1 MIPPMSNATASSESP
16 VIPSNAPRKERWI
29 LTVVML
35 LGLVNGLIFVFIMPP
50 WQHYEEPS
58 HFEYAWLLASRQSL
72 PEYPAYDQAKRRE
85 IAASMIEHGFFKG
98 LGFLPDLESHEQPIW
113 IGTNVT
119 GALPLYHIL
128 VALPLRF
135 ILNADVDTQLYAARL
150 VSLALYL
157 STLWLAYKVLCE
169 FVPLGHPLRWIV
181 PGAMALLPGFT
192 ELMTAVN
199 NDVGA
204 TFVFSLFLFASV
216 RLILRGFSLGRVI
229 GALVAAGL
237 CLLTKNTV
245 LVAFPLALL
254 AVVLALR
261 RSRWWFA
268 TWALFFA
275 TLIIAT
281 VSVFSWGDASLWYR
295 NSMQEKPTQSRRSE
309 APVGNYAI
317 GLETLPG
324 STETS
329 SVSQP
334 LLADQVQELKGKTVT
349 IGAWI
354 WASAPT
360 QARLPI
366 LSDGLQMIVQQVNVD
381 VRPSFHASQAMI
393 AEDANRV
400 WVILQAV
407 PVQGQNEAVTI
418 FYDGIILLE
427 GEWPL
432 ETSPDFDNPR
442 AEQGNWGNRQFR
454 NKVRNASAEW
464 AGPFVRPWVEMSS
477 KRFPWAAHLSPT
489 LFVNALL
496 DPQNSSGIYRATAS
510 RLFQTFWGYFGWGH
524 ISLPSICYN
533 VLKWI
538 TVLSLLIAP
547 LGLWSISRMKSM
559 SWKLAIAWL
568 GLAMLT
574 IWLSAFIRG
583 LPSLFGQIYI
593 PTARYGYPAIIPTMM
608 FLSIGLCA
616 GLSRQSWLKLSAYLY
631 FVGFLVLDLISI
643 TTIINF
649 YKGV

>member
-1 MIPPMSNATASSESP
+1 M
-16 VIPSNAPRKERWI
+16 

-50 WQHYEEPS
+50 WQHYDEPS
-58 HFEYAWLLASRQSL
+58 HFEYAWLIASRQSL
-72 PEYPAYDQAKRRE
+72 PVYPAYDQEKRRE
-85 IAASMIEHGFFKG
+85 IATSMVEHGFYKG
-98 LGFLPDLESHEQPIW
+98 LDLLPDLGSQVQPIW
-113 IGTNVT
+113 IGINVT

-135 ILNADVDTQLYAARL
+135 ILNADVDTQLYVDRL
-150 VSLALYL
+150 VSLVLYL
-157 STLWLAYKVLCE
+157 FTLWLAYKVLCE

-192 ELMTAVN
+192 DLMTAVN

-204 TFVFSLFLFASV
+204 TFVFSLFLLASV
-216 RLILRGFSLGRVI
+216 RLIFRGFSLRRVI
-229 GALVAAGL
+229 GVLVAAGL

-245 LVAFPLALL
+245 LVALPLALL

-268 TWALFFA
+268 TWALFFVV
-275 TLIIAT
+275 LIIAI
-281 VSVFSWGDASLWYR
+281 VSLFSWGDASLWYR
-295 NSMQEKPTQSRRSE
+295 NSMQEVPTQSRRSE

-329 SVSQP
+329 SVSQ
-334 LLADQVQELKGKTVT
+334 LLFADQVQELKGKTVT
-349 IGAWI
+349 VGAWI

-360 QARLPI
+360 QASLPI
-366 LSDGLQMIVQQVNVD
+366 LTDGHQTIVQQVNVD

-407 PVQGQNEAVTI
+407 PAQGQNEAVTI

-432 ETSPDFDNPR
+432 EMSPVFDNPR

-454 NKVRNASAEW
+454 NMVRNASAEG
-464 AGPFVRPWVEMSS
+464 AGPFVQPWVEMLS
-477 KRFPWAAHLSPT
+477 KRLPWMAHLSPT
-489 LFVNALL
+489 LSVNALL
-496 DPQNSSGIYRATAS
+496 DLRNSSGIYRATAS
-510 RLFQTFWGYFGWGH
+510 RLFQTFWGRFGWGN

-533 VLKWI
+533 ILKWI
-538 TVLSLLIAP
+538 TVLSLLSAP
-547 LGLWSISRMKSM
+547 LGLWNISRMKSM

-568 GLAMLT
+568 GLTMLT
-574 IWLSAFIRG
+574 IWLSAFLRG

-608 FLSIGLCA
+608 FLSIGWCA
-616 GLSRQSWLKLSAYLY
+616 GLPHQNWLKLSAYLY
-631 FVGFLVLDLISI
+631 FVGFLILDLISI
-643 TTIINF
+643 ITIVSF